1 MYYRLKLFGNYNIYI
16 SNIRLKKNPKKPF
29 EGNLKSWRKYY
40 IKPFIKKTGNH
51 CMICGKYD
59 EHCGIHH
66 ILPQST
72 YPELMRCR
80 DNLIFICNECHRKIH
95 NNPYI
100 NIAMMLKKMKQLGV
114 ENKYQIS
121 HEEKE
126 LFIQF

>member
-1 MYYRLKLFGNYNIYI
+1 MYYRIKLFGDFNIYI
-16 SNIRLKKNPKKPF
+16 SNIRLKKSPKKPF

-40 IKPFIKKTGNH
+40 IKPLSKKTGNH

-66 ILPQST
+66 ILPRDT
-72 YPELMRCR
+72 YPELMLCR
-80 DNLIFICNECHRKIH
+80 DNLIFICNECHTRIH
-95 NNPYI
+95 KNPYI
-100 NIAMMLKKMKQLGV
+100 NIAMMVKKMKQLGV
-114 ENKYQIS
+114 ENKYKIS